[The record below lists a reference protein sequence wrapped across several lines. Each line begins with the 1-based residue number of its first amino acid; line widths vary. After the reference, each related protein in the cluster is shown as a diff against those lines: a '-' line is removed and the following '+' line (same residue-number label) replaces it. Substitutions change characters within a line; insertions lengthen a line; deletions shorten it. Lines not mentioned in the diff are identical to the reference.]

1 MTTDWHAEC
10 VKKYNALPR
19 KRLAPSG
26 LVPNVWHFDLR
37 YIPLS
42 PPSHMLFVFQKES
55 QFVHQ
60 QSLPVGTKKS
70 IKNAF
75 GLSYFPETAKEAALE
90 ICLGLMHSFNTTFNQ
105 EMTPGPMMD
114 PYAPWKFTTD
124 DRALAQAVQK
134 QFKSLGVKE
143 DRCKVGFVDITQEA
157 HERFDGLYKSLVA
170 VLGLP
175 DIVRAALVT
184 PSAIGFSGLP
194 PADPE
199 AWLMNPGSLHGTPE
213 EVEFQKIIG
222 YSQEF
227 MNNEPL
233 PVNSGNGLNRSSNL
247 METLERIKTVTTSTS
262 LEQVQRR
269 ADAGDS
275 QHAIDAALRLKY
287 GLKCTADRVLSRS
300 YLIKAALNENANA
313 QTRSMAH
320 SMLIFWYTAGREDTV
335 RARFVFAAAY
345 HANEAV
351 RLVSEKATGSD
362 EAPVYCASANA
373 LLFAMNT
380 IESLTKDMTV
390 PELLVHSKWVIQAS
404 DERKAYMHLERLAAE
419 KKMMKKPNRYR
430 CAKFGCGIEADT
442 GKMLSRCSGKCDADK
457 KPYYCSKRCQKEDW
471 KNHKLFC
478 RQGAPCS
485 VIDPATA
492 TVSGGGTSQGSIRVP
507 VHHADG
513 TTSLLSTSTMNP
525 EMLKEMGAA
534 LKDAKAR
541 AGLSTLRMDLHE
553 VD

>member
-287 GLKCTADRVLSRS
+287 GLKS
-300 YLIKAALNENANA
+300 LNENANA

-362 EAPVYCASANA
+362 ETPVYCASANA

-457 KPYYCSKRCQKEDW
+457 KPYYCSKRCHIPTNHKNEFSLPEKEDW